1 MAYVSI
7 AAVSPTPPVPLPA
20 TATPTEVLANNA
32 AFQRSLSLASSSAAT
47 TPAPP
52 VPLPATATPT
62 EVLANNAAFQQSL
75 LQATSDT
82 AQAASPSYS
91 SAFAPSSASSAIDP
105 PWSSASDSITF
116 QPYLVD
122 TFLSPTS
129 TAAPNPFGTTLPGL
143 GLGSLAYAAPAQP
156 NPFAQHGLGINV
168 SALQ

>member
-1 MAYVSI
+1 MTP
-7 AAVSPTPPVPLPA
+7 AAPVPLPV

-32 AFQRSLSLASSSAAT
+32 AFQRSLLQSSLSVGGT
-47 TPAPP
+47 TAPP
-52 VPLPATATPT
+52 VPLSVTATPA
-62 EVLANNAAFQQSL
+62 ELLANNAAFQQSL
-75 LQATSDT
+75 LQASADATQT
-82 AQAASPSYS
+82 ATPSYS
-91 SAFAPSSASSAIDP
+91 SAFAPTSASSAIDP

-129 TAAPNPFGTTLPGL
+129 SATPNPFGTTLPGL